1 MSWEIQGHQAIG
13 TRSNSA
19 RPEHLHAD
27 LTRPDQG
34 VQWTLDSLTETWAAI
49 SGNLFSA
56 PAAKIEESYVRGD
69 DLVVHHA
76 ESDTTRLSTT
86 IYRRILAPASD
97 IDSFAWE
104 LVIAV
109 RTSTLGVQ
117 PNVSLSGHCAAA
129 VLQPSIATLQIQSR
143 AADSHPLTWLDA
155 GPISRSSTILKLADG
170 SFRAV
175 WLHPSDG
182 RSSVHHDSSGT
193 HVITALDLECLEK
206 GVIRSARIGFERFPA
221 GTNTAQL
228 AAAFE
233 RFVESDLP
241 LTT

>member
-13 TRSNSA
+13 TRSNCS
-19 RPEHLHAD
+19 RPERLQAD
-27 LTRPDQG
+27 LTCPDQG
-34 VQWTLDSLTETWAAI
+34 VLWTIDAVTESWGAL
-49 SGNLFSA
+49 SGNLFSP

-69 DLVVHHA
+69 DLVVHYA
-76 ESDTTRLSTT
+76 ESETTKLATT
-86 IYRRILAPASD
+86 IYRRILEPATD
-97 IDSFAWE
+97 VDSFAWE

-129 VLQPSIATLQIQSR
+129 VIQSSISTLQTQSR

-155 GPISRSSTILKLADG
+155 GPISRSSIILKLADG

-206 GVIRSARIGFERFPA
+206 GVIRSARIGFESFPA
-221 GTNTAQL
+221 GTTTAQL
-228 AAAFE
+228 TAAFE